1 MYRIVIALLLM
12 FSYSR
17 PTFPQTDEEQ
27 ERITKSATEI
37 CSQHQDWTEAQ
48 CAKAAQLDERQRSLQ
63 ELIAGLCAEHK
74 DWTRDHCASVAGGD
88 EEKRKIRAKVAEFDE
103 QVAVVC
109 AQHPG
114 WTRAQCAEAAES
126 GDIENVDGPL
136 RYVLSH
142 ADETGEGFVAFD
154 CSRCSAMKDLLF
166 VAATPECGNAGC
178 DFYVFKKTKEASY
191 GYVTNVFLNHGGF
204 QFLKTVHHGMNDI
217 LFYHHMSAFEGVL
230 GRYEFDGKDYQL
242 VGEGETIASGDFFSR
257 IVPET
262 VNQIYFSKDMKR
274 IRR

>member
-1 MYRIVIALLLM
+1 MALLLI
-12 FSYSR
+12 FSYPR
-17 PTFPQTDEEQ
+17 PIFPQTDEQ
-27 ERITKSATEI
+27 GKRIAKSATEI

-48 CAKAAQLDERQRSLQ
+48 CAKAAQLDEQQKSLQ
-63 ELIAGLCAEHK
+63 ESIAGLCAEHK
-74 DWTRDHCASVAGGD
+74 DWTQDQCASVAGRD
-88 EEKRKIRAKVAEFDE
+88 EEQRKIRTKIAEFDE
-103 QVAVVC
+103 QVAEVC

-114 WTRAQCAEAAES
+114 WTRAQCAVAAES

-166 VAATPECGNAGC
+166 VAATQECGNAGC
-178 DFYVFKKTKEASY
+178 NFYVFKKTNEASY
-191 GYVTNVFLNHGGF
+191 GYLTNIFLHDGAF

-217 LFYHHMSAFEGVL
+217 LFYHHMSAFEGDL
-230 GRYEFDGKDYQL
+230 DRYEFDGKDYQE
-242 VGEGETIASGDFFSR
+242 VREGETIPSGEFFSR

>member
-1 MYRIVIALLLM
+1 MLKQQDLSLISDCAAASRDWYLNCMSQGIRDERIEPADGGGPVYRIVIALLLM

-17 PTFPQTDEEQ
+17 PTFPQTDKEQ

-166 VAATPECGNAGC
+166 VQLQWHCVGI
-178 DFYVFKKTKEASY
+178 FYVSK
-191 GYVTNVFLNHGGF
+191 N
-204 QFLKTVHHGMNDI
+204 QI
-217 LFYHHMSAFEGVL
+217 
-230 GRYEFDGKDYQL
+230 
-242 VGEGETIASGDFFSR
+242 SR
-257 IVPET
+257 IC
-262 VNQIYFSKDMKR
+262 D
-274 IRR
+274 